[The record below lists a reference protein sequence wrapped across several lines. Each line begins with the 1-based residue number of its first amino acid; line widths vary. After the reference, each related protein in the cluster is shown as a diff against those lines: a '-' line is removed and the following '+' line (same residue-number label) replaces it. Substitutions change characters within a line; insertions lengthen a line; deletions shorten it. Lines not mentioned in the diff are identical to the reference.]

1 MKDFRLYDIS
11 DFVIDEDFIRWVH
24 EQREEDN
31 LFWNTWL
38 QQHPDKH
45 LVVASA
51 RRIVES
57 IQFPQS
63 NINEAQ
69 VEQEVSRLMNTI
81 TTQQMQGEPEP
92 EPEKGTVTSFKW
104 WYAAAA
110 ILLCVTGTWYFYIR
124 DSSVQPYAYSSMV
137 AAKQLIEHTN
147 TSQKPLVLKLPD
159 GSQITLAAK
168 SRISYA
174 HTFGSADTARN
185 GATRDVYLLGEAFF
199 EVTKNPHRP
208 FRVFANEIVT
218 KVLGTSFTVRSF
230 EKDTTIQVTVRTGK
244 VSVYPQAATLA
255 SSKMSEII
263 LTPNQQLVYERAGQ
277 KFQKVLLNNPGMIVP
292 PAVERSMVYDDAPLD
307 KVFSD
312 LSKVYGINI
321 VFDSDLLKKCT
332 VTADLSNEPFY
343 QKLSLICSA
352 IDAHYELIDG
362 QVVIESTGCK

>member
-31 LFWNTWL
+31 QFWNTWL

-45 LVVASA
+45 LVVATA

-63 NINEAQ
+63 NINEVQ

-81 TTQQMQGEPEP
+81 TTQHVKP
-92 EPEKGTVTSFKW
+92 EPEKGTVVGLKW
-104 WYAAAA
+104 WYAAAVL
-110 ILLCVTGTWYFYIR
+110 LLCVTGTWYFYLR
-124 DSSVQPYAYSSMV
+124 DNSVPPYAYSAMV
-137 AAKQLIEHTN
+137 AAKQLIEHIN
-147 TSQKPLVLKLPD
+147 TSQNPLVLNLPD
-159 GSQITLAAK
+159 GSQVTLAPQ

-185 GATRDVYLLGEAFF
+185 GVTRDVYLLGEAFF
-199 EVTKNPHRP
+199 QVTKNPHRP

-244 VSVYPQAATLA
+244 VSVYAQAAAPA
-255 SSKMSEII
+255 SSKMSEVI
-263 LTPNQQLVYERAGQ
+263 LTPNQQLVFERAGQ
-277 KFQKVLLNNPGMIVP
+277 KFQKVLLNNPVMIAP
-292 PAVERSMVYDDAPLD
+292 TAIERSMVYDDAPLD
-307 KVFSD
+307 KVFGD
-312 LSKVYGINI
+312 LSKIYGINI
-321 VFDSDLLKKCT
+321 VFDSELLKKCT
-332 VTADLSNEPFY
+332 VTADISNEPFY

-352 IDAHYELIDG
+352 IDAHYEVIDG
-362 QVVIESTGCK
+362 QVVIESSGCK

>member
-31 LFWNTWL
+31 LFWHTWL

-45 LVVASA
+45 LVIAAA

-81 TTQQMQGEPEP
+81 TTRQLKPEP
-92 EPEKGTVTSFKW
+92 GKETVVTFKW
-104 WYAAAA
+104 WYAAAVL
-110 ILLCVTGTWYFYIR
+110 LLCVTGTWYFYSR
-124 DSSVQPYAYSSMV
+124 DNRVHPYAYSAMV
-137 AAKQLIEHTN
+137 AARQLIEHTN

-159 GSQITLAAK
+159 GSQVTLAPK

-174 HTFGSADTARN
+174 QTFGSADTARN
-185 GATRDVYLLGEAFF
+185 GVTRDVYLLGEAFF
-199 EVTKNPHRP
+199 QVTKNPHRP

-244 VSVYPQAATLA
+244 VSVYAQAATPA
-255 SSKMSEII
+255 SSKMSEVI
-263 LTPNQQLVYERAGQ
+263 LTPNQQLVYERTGQ
-277 KFQKVLLNNPGMIVP
+277 KFQKVLLSNPVMIVP
-292 PAVERSMVYDDAPLD
+292 PAVERSLVYDDAPLD
-307 KVFSD
+307 KVFGD

-321 VFDSDLLKKCT
+321 VFDNELLKKCT
-332 VTADLSNEPFY
+332 VTADLSSEAFY

>member
-11 DFVIDEDFIRWVH
+11 DFVMDEDFIRWIH

-45 LVVASA
+45 LVVATA

-57 IQFPQS
+57 IQFEQS
-63 NINEAQ
+63 NINESQ
-69 VEQEVSRLMNTI
+69 VEREVSRLMHTI
-81 TTQQMQGEPEP
+81 STQQTPQQPK
-92 EPEKGTVTSFKW
+92 PEKGTVAAFKW
-104 WYAAAA
+104 WYAAAVL
-110 ILLCVTGTWYFYIR
+110 LLCITGTWYFYIR
-124 DSSVQPYAYSSMV
+124 GTSVRPFAYSSMV
-137 AAKQLIEHTN
+137 AAKQLIEHAN
-147 TSQKPLVLKLPD
+147 TTDKPLVLTLPD
-159 GSQITLAAK
+159 GSRITLGSK
-168 SRISYA
+168 SRLSYA
-174 HTFGSADTARN
+174 HTFGSADTAKN

-244 VSVYPQAATLA
+244 VSVYAQAATPA
-255 SSKMSEII
+255 SAKMSEII
-263 LTPNQQLVYERAGQ
+263 LTPNQQLVYERTGQ
-277 KFQKVLLNNPGMIVP
+277 KFQKVLLTNPIMIAP
-292 PAVERSMVYDDAPLD
+292 PVERSLVYDDAPLE
-307 KVFSD
+307 KVFGD

-332 VTADLSNEPFY
+332 VTADLSNESFY

>member
-31 LFWNTWL
+31 LFWDTWL

-45 LVVASA
+45 LVIATA
-51 RRIVES
+51 RRIVAS
-57 IQFPQS
+57 IQFQQS
-63 NINEAQ
+63 HINEAQ

-81 TTQQMQGEPEP
+81 TTQQMQQEPEP
-92 EPEKGTVTSFKW
+92 EMTIGVGFKW

-110 ILLCVTGTWYFYIR
+110 LLLCVTGTWYFYSR
-124 DSSVQPYAYSSMV
+124 DSREQPYAYSSMV

-159 GSQITLAAK
+159 GSQVTLGPK

-174 HTFGSADTARN
+174 HTFVSADTARN
-185 GATRDVYLLGEAFF
+185 GAVRDVYLLGEAFF

-218 KVLGTSFTVRSF
+218 KVLGTSFTIRSF
-230 EKDTTIQVTVRTGK
+230 DKDTTIQVTVRTGK
-244 VSVYPQAATLA
+244 VSVYAQAATLA

-263 LTPNQQLVYERAGQ
+263 LTPNQQLVYERTGA
-277 KFQKVLLNNPGMIVP
+277 KFQKVLLNNPIMIVP
-292 PAVERSMVYDDAPLD
+292 PAVERSLVYDDAPLD
-307 KVFSD
+307 KVFGD

-343 QKLSLICSA
+343 QKLSLICGA
-352 IDAHYELIDG
+352 IDARYELIDG

>member
-45 LVVASA
+45 LVVATA
-51 RRIVES
+51 RRVVES

-81 TTQQMQGEPEP
+81 TTQQMRQ
-92 EPEKGTVTSFKW
+92 EPEKGKVAGFKW

-110 ILLCVTGTWYFYIR
+110 LLLCVTGTWYFYTR
-124 DSSVQPYAYSSMV
+124 DTSVPPYAYASMV

-147 TSQKPLVLKLPD
+147 TSQNPLILRLPD
-159 GSQITLAAK
+159 GSQVTLAAK

-185 GATRDVYLLGEAFF
+185 GASRDVYLLGEAFF

-218 KVLGTSFTVRSF
+218 KVLGTSFNVRSF

-244 VSVYPQAATLA
+244 VSVYAQANTQA
-255 SSKMSEII
+255 SAKMSEII
-263 LTPNQQLVYERAGQ
+263 LTPNQQLVFERTRQ
-277 KFQKVLLNNPGMIVP
+277 KFQKVLLNNPIMIVS
-292 PAVERSMVYDDAPLD
+292 PAIERTMIYDDAPID
-307 KVFSD
+307 KVFGD